1 MINLMRVLKSFKY
14 ALSGLI
20 YAFKE
25 EQNFRVHTVAAIV
38 SIVLGFVLKI
48 SFFEWI
54 AIVICISL
62 VLMAELINTIFERIV
77 DILKPRLHPY
87 AEKIKDMMAG
97 IVVVAAALSLVL
109 ALLIFLPKILAFFQ
123 YFDIIEKIMF

>member
-1 MINLMRVLKSFKY
+1 MINLIRVSKSFKY
-14 ALSGLI
+14 AISGLV

-25 EQNFRVHTVAAIV
+25 EQNFRVHTVAAIA
-38 SIVLGFVLKI
+38 SIILGFVLKI
-48 SFFEWI
+48 SLFEWI

-109 ALLIFLPKILAFFQ
+109 ALLIFLPKILAFF
-123 YFDIIEKIMF
+123 

>member
-1 MINLMRVLKSFKY
+1 MIDLRRLFKSFKY
-14 ALSGLI
+14 AIAGLI

-25 EQNFRVHTVAAIV
+25 EQNFQIHTITGVVA
-38 SIVLGFVLKI
+38 IVLGFILKI

-54 AIVICISL
+54 ALVICISL
-62 VLMAELINTIFERIV
+62 VLMAELVNTIFERIV

-97 IVVVAAALSLVL
+97 IVIVATVLSLVL
-109 ALLIFLPKILAFFQ
+109 GLLIFLPKILVFF
-123 YFDIIEKIMF
+123 